1 MIIDMTYK
9 NDDMVTAER
18 VLELMS
24 ETGMSQTRYA
34 AMLQVSQPTVSDK
47 LAGTVRFTARDIR
60 RTAIGFGVS
69 TDYLYGLTARVT
81 DSEPAN
87 GELVGLTILN
97 IDTGHPKVDH
107 AIFKPLKPTTHWDE
121 RLTGGITKEDAGI
134 HLPFSFYQPEIQH
147 MMDQA
152 EGFEGPNIVR
162 DLGFLQAQGIRL
174 PVTAWIRQTE
184 QEPRRRRTRH
194 N

>member
-47 LAGTVRFTARDIR
+47 LVGTVRFTARDIR

-69 TDYLYGLTARVT
+69 TDYLYGLTDCRCGSRRAGE
-81 DSEPAN
+81 DLKQPA
-87 GELVGLTILN
+87 
-97 IDTGHPKVDH
+97 
-107 AIFKPLKPTTHWDE
+107 
-121 RLTGGITKEDAGI
+121 
-134 HLPFSFYQPEIQH
+134 
-147 MMDQA
+147 
-152 EGFEGPNIVR
+152 
-162 DLGFLQAQGIRL
+162 
-174 PVTAWIRQTE
+174 
-184 QEPRRRRTRH
+184 
-194 N
+194 

>member
-1 MIIDMTYK
+1 MRTK
-9 NDDMVTAER
+9 EK
-18 VLELMS
+18 LW
-24 ETGMSQTRYA
+24 
-34 AMLQVSQPTVSDK
+34 LQ
-47 LAGTVRFTARDIR
+47 
-60 RTAIGFGVS
+60 
-69 TDYLYGLTARVT
+69 ARVT

-87 GELVGLTILN
+87 GELVGLTILDL
-97 IDTGHPKVDH
+97 DTGYPKVDH